1 MNNLEKT
8 ELTTSI
14 YYIVRFLKSGILIY
28 NSKFWIP
35 LAEKQ
40 EEEEEEE
47 KEHRQLQS
55 VRCFMQ
61 TQKDA
66 KDAVNCIFF

>member
-28 NSKFWIP
+28 NSKSWIP
-35 LAEKQ
+35 LAEKR
-40 EEEEEEE
+40 EEEE

-55 VRCFMQ
+55 VTCFMQ